1 MGSKHIIF
9 FKAIE
14 YKYFYKDTGFSDGKF
29 VYRTGSDG
37 NYIVSECPKWDYSDV
52 VIPTQT
58 VNPLTG
64 ETVKVTAFYCL
75 ANLKSVTLTDWQT
88 QNRIQIY

>member
-9 FKAIE
+9 FKTTE
-14 YKYFYKDTGFSDGKF
+14 YKYFYKDTGFSDGNF

-37 NYIVSECPKWDYSDV
+37 NYIVSECLKWDYSDV
-52 VIPTQT
+52 VIPTHT

-64 ETVKVTAFYCL
+64 ETVKVTAVGQTEFVDSNVVRSVLLPC
-75 ANLKSVTLTDWQT
+75 KS
-88 QNRIQIY
+88 